1 LPKSKRKE
9 RCRLHG
15 KASVETQDKK
25 SSNLSMQQDTEIE
38 KLSRQQ
44 ADVIG
49 QERPA
54 RTRWSGAITRWKDES
69 GEAASSDD
77 AASMV

>member
-1 LPKSKRKE
+1 
-9 RCRLHG
+9 
-15 KASVETQDKK
+15 
-25 SSNLSMQQDTEIE
+25 MQQDTEME

-49 QERPA
+49 QKRPA